1 MCTSLLT
8 ESDNQEVHLG
18 GVPVP
23 GRQPATALARD
34 SRPAAALARDSQLWL
49 LAKRDNHVELLVV
62 VLPAAAS
69 RLLWEETVATWI
81 ANRSAANVNYGIKRA
96 RYAFHMLPAKLELKG
111 PAVYTLRYR

>member
-1 MCTSLLT
+1 M
-8 ESDNQEVHLG
+8 HLV

-34 SRPAAALARDSQLWL
+34 SRPAAALARDSRLWL